1 MTGTV
6 AEPAL
11 EEIVIEALY
20 VPAAKLPALTE
31 TPIEL
36 GVVPLV
42 LLSESHDAVDFE
54 SVKLIAEPVLLVT
67 DSVWEAGDVPP
78 C

>member
-1 MTGTV
+1 V
-6 AEPAL
+6 
-11 EEIVIEALY
+11 
-20 VPAAKLPALTE
+20 TE

-42 LLSESHDAVDFE
+42 LLKVSHDAVDFE
-54 SVKLIAEPVLLVT
+54 SVKLIALPLLVT
-67 DSVWEAGDVPP
+67 DKLCEEGTVPP

>member
-1 MTGTV
+1 
-6 AEPAL
+6 
-11 EEIVIEALY
+11 
-20 VPAAKLPALTE
+20 LTE

-42 LLSESHDAVDFE
+42 LLSDSQDAVDFE
-54 SVKLIAEPVLLVT
+54 SVKLIALPLLVT
-67 DSVWEAGDVPP
+67 ERVCEGGAVPP